1 MGWIRA
7 TFPQP
12 VFWQFFP
19 NLCFGS
25 FSQAKTQL
33 VPPLCPSQPGGN
45 ILDRP
50 HQNLLVFERCP
61 KKLGFIGDKN
71 QCWEI
76 CGLTRVCYWRL
87 SPSPRAMNANIT
99 ELMEFPCLVFSI
111 EKSENLRKLKLS
123 EISKMGWEVTPFPR
137 SFLTVG
143 KPRTPSP
150 ELSDRGQNPA
160 SKLTLFYHSCQ
171 VIHSNFHIMKISV
184 SSKFLNNQF
193 TVHLH
198 PRNWPYFVEIC
209 ENRRVRPNN
218 SFQGWNLQP
227 ETYKVKFRGKVGAPR
242 FGEICEN
249 FQFAN

>member
-7 TFPQP
+7 TF
-12 VFWQFFP
+12 
-19 NLCFGS
+19 GS
-25 FSQAKTQL
+25 FSQQRPKHSL
-33 VPPLCPSQPGGN
+33 FSSCPSLSGFHQVKTFWTAASSNAKMSRAEKKRVEYIMRGGKSLWVKVVT
-45 ILDRP
+45 ILP
-50 HQNLLVFERCP
+50 Q
-61 KKLGFIGDKN
+61 
-71 QCWEI
+71 
-76 CGLTRVCYWRL
+76 
-87 SPSPRAMNANIT
+87 AMNANIT
-99 ELMEFPCLVFSI
+99 ELMEFHSRLFII
-111 EKSENLRKLKLS
+111 EKSENFKKLKLL
-123 EISKMGWEVTPFPR
+123 EISKMVWRVTPFPR

-209 ENRRVRPNN
+209 ENRPGLPNN
-218 SFQGWNLQP
+218 SLQGWSLQP
-227 ETYKVKFRGKVGAPR
+227 ETYKVKFTGKLRGSQIW
-242 FGEICEN
+242 GEIWEN
-249 FQFAN
+249 F